1 MMLTWNDKRILATGI
16 AVAAAFVIA
25 LTLPFNGAAN
35 DTARGK
41 ELFEKR
47 CSGCHSPDRDM
58 EGPHLGGVYGRR
70 SGTIPDFPYSDALK
84 KAQIT
89 WNADTL
95 DRWLTDPEQLVPN
108 TDMAFR
114 VQKADE
120 RNEIIQYLQQLSG
133 K

>member
-1 MMLTWNDKRILATGI
+1 MTLTSNDRRMLATGI
-16 AVAAAFVIA
+16 VAAAALLIA
-25 LTLPFNGAAN
+25 LTLPFAGAAN
-35 DTARGK
+35 GTARGK

-47 CSGCHSPDRDM
+47 CSGCHSQDRDM
-58 EGPHLGGVYGRR
+58 EGPHLGGVYGRL
-70 SGTIPDFPYSDALK
+70 SGTLPAFPYSDALK
-84 KAQIT
+84 KAKIT

-114 VQKADE
+114 VEKADE
-120 RNEIIQYLQQLSG
+120 RTEIIRYLQELAG

>member
-1 MMLTWNDKRILATGI
+1 MLATGI
-16 AVAAAFVIA
+16 VVAAAVLIA
-25 LTLPFNGAAN
+25 LTLPFGGAASG
-35 DTARGK
+35 TAPGK

-70 SGTIPDFPYSDALK
+70 SGTIPAFPYSDALK

-114 VQKADE
+114 LEKAEE
-120 RNEIIQYLQQLSG
+120 RTEIIRYLQQLPG

>member
-1 MMLTWNDKRILATGI
+1 MTLTSNDGRMLATGI
-16 AVAAAFVIA
+16 VAVVAFLIA
-25 LTLPFNGAAN
+25 LTLPFAGAAN

-70 SGTIPDFPYSDALK
+70 SGAIPAFPYSQALK
-84 KAQIT
+84 KAEIT

-95 DRWLTDPEQLVPN
+95 DRWLTNPEQLVPN

-114 VQKADE
+114 VEKADE
-120 RNEIIQYLQQLSG
+120 RAEIIRYLQELPR

>member
-1 MMLTWNDKRILATGI
+1 
-16 AVAAAFVIA
+16 
-25 LTLPFNGAAN
+25 
-35 DTARGK
+35 
-41 ELFEKR
+41 
-47 CSGCHSPDRDM
+47 M

-70 SGTIPDFPYSDALK
+70 SGTIPAFPYSDALK

-114 VQKADE
+114 VEKAEE
-120 RNEIIQYLQQLSG
+120 RAEIIRYLKELPG

>member
-1 MMLTWNDKRILATGI
+1 MTLTSDERRMLAT
-16 AVAAAFVIA
+16 ATVAAIAFLIT
-25 LTLPFNGAAN
+25 LTLPFAATAS

-47 CSGCHSPDRDM
+47 CTGCHSADRDM

-70 SGTIPDFPYSDALK
+70 SGTIPAFPYSEALRNAK
-84 KAQIT
+84 IT

-108 TDMAFR
+108 TDMGFR
-114 VQKADE
+114 VEKADE
-120 RNEIIQYLQQLSG
+120 RIEIIRYLQQLPG
-133 K
+133 R

>member
-1 MMLTWNDKRILATGI
+1 MTLTSNDKRMLATGI
-16 AVAAAFVIA
+16 VAAAAVLIA
-25 LTLPFNGAAN
+25 LTLPFARAAS

-41 ELFEKR
+41 ELYEKR

-70 SGTIPDFPYSDALK
+70 SGTVPAFPYSDALK

-89 WNADTL
+89 WSAETL
-95 DRWLTDPEQLVPN
+95 NRWLTDPEQLVPN

-114 VQKADE
+114 VEKAEE
-120 RNEIIQYLQQLSG
+120 RTEIIRYLQQLPG

>member
-1 MMLTWNDKRILATGI
+1 MTLTSNDRRMLGTGI
-16 AVAAAFVIA
+16 VLGGALLIA
-25 LTLPFNGAAN
+25 LTLPFAGAAN

-70 SGTIPDFPYSDALK
+70 SGTIPGFPYSDALR

-89 WNADTL
+89 WTADTL
-95 DRWLTDPEQLVPN
+95 DRWLTDPEQLVPD

-114 VQKADE
+114 VAKADE
-120 RNEIIQYLQQLSG
+120 RTEIIRYLQQLPG

>member
-1 MMLTWNDKRILATGI
+1 MTLTSNDRRMLATGI
-16 AVAAAFVIA
+16 VVAAAVLIA
-25 LTLPFNGAAN
+25 LTLPFAGAATG
-35 DTARGK
+35 TAPGK

-70 SGTIPDFPYSDALK
+70 SGTIPAFPYSDALK

-95 DRWLTDPEQLVPN
+95 NRWLTDPEQLVPN

-114 VQKADE
+114 VEKADE
-120 RNEIIQYLQQLSG
+120 RTEIIRYLQQLPG

>member
-1 MMLTWNDKRILATGI
+1 MTPPVVKSCLKSA
-16 AVAAAFVIA
+16 AVAAILQTVIWRDRIWGAFTDDAQVPYQ
-25 LTLPFNGAAN
+25 L
-35 DTARGK
+35 
-41 ELFEKR
+41 
-47 CSGCHSPDRDM
+47 
-58 EGPHLGGVYGRR
+58 
-70 SGTIPDFPYSDALK
+70 FPYSDALK

>member
-1 MMLTWNDKRILATGI
+1 MTLTSSDRRMLATGI
-16 AVAAAFVIA
+16 VVAAAVLIA
-25 LTLPFNGAAN
+25 LTLPFAGAASG
-35 DTARGK
+35 TAPGK

-70 SGTIPDFPYSDALK
+70 SGTIPAFPYSDALK

-114 VQKADE
+114 VEKAEE
-120 RNEIIQYLQQLSG
+120 RTEIIRYLKELPG

>member
-1 MMLTWNDKRILATGI
+1 MMMTSNGRRMLATGI
-16 AVAAAFVIA
+16 LSAVAVLIA
-25 LTLPFNGAAN
+25 LTLPYAGAAN
-35 DTARGK
+35 DTSRGK

-58 EGPHLGGVYGRR
+58 EGPHLAGVYGRR
-70 SGTIPDFPYSDALK
+70 SGSIPDFPYSDALK

-89 WNADTL
+89 WNAETL
-95 DRWLTDPEQLVPN
+95 DRWLTDPEQLVPD

-114 VQKADE
+114 VEKADE
-120 RNEIIQYLQQLSG
+120 RAEIIRYLQQLAG

>member
-1 MMLTWNDKRILATGI
+1 MTLTSNDRRMLATGI
-16 AVAAAFVIA
+16 LVLGAVLIA
-25 LTLPFNGAAN
+25 VTLPSAGSAN
-35 DTARGK
+35 DATSGR

-47 CSGCHSPDRDM
+47 CSGCHSPERDM

-70 SGTIPDFPYSDALK
+70 SGTIPAFPYSDALK

-95 DRWLTDPEQLVPN
+95 DKWLTDPEQLVPN

-114 VQKADE
+114 VEKADE
-120 RNEIIQYLQQLSG
+120 RTEIIRYLQQLPG

>member
-1 MMLTWNDKRILATGI
+1 MTLTSNYKRMLATGI
-16 AVAAAFVIA
+16 VVAAAFLMA
-25 LTLPFNGAAN
+25 LTLPFAGAAN

-70 SGTIPDFPYSDALK
+70 SGTRPAFPYSDALK

-89 WNADTL
+89 WNANTL

-120 RNEIIQYLQQLSG
+120 RNEIIRYLQQLSG

>member
-16 AVAAAFVIA
+16 VVGAAVLIAF
-25 LTLPFNGAAN
+25 TLPFAGAAD

>member
-1 MMLTWNDKRILATGI
+1 MTLTSNDRRMLTTGI
-16 AVAAAFVIA
+16 VVAASFLIA
-25 LTLPFNGAAN
+25 LTLPFAGAAN
-35 DTARGK
+35 DTTRGK

-70 SGTIPDFPYSDALK
+70 SGAIPAFPYSQALK
-84 KAQIT
+84 KAEIT

-114 VQKADE
+114 VEKADE
-120 RNEIIQYLQQLSG
+120 RAEIIRYLQQLSG

>member
-16 AVAAAFVIA
+16 AVGAAFLIA

-70 SGTIPDFPYSDALK
+70 SGTIPAFPYSDALK

>member
-1 MMLTWNDKRILATGI
+1 MTLTSNDKRMLGTGI
-16 AVAAAFVIA
+16 ALGAALLIA
-25 LTLPFNGAAN
+25 LTLPFAGAGN
-35 DTARGK
+35 DTRGK
-41 ELFEKR
+41 DLFEKR
-47 CSGCHSPDRDM
+47 CSGCHSPSRDM
-58 EGPHLGGVYGRR
+58 EGPHLAGVYGRR
-70 SGTIPDFPYSDALK
+70 SGTIPAFPYSDALK

-114 VQKADE
+114 VEKADE
-120 RNEIIQYLQQLSG
+120 RNEIIRYLQGLPG

>member
-16 AVAAAFVIA
+16 AVAAALVTA

>member
-16 AVAAAFVIA
+16 VVAAAFVIA

-70 SGTIPDFPYSDALK
+70 SGTITAFPYSDALK

-120 RNEIIQYLQQLSG
+120 RDEIIQYLQQLSG

>member
-1 MMLTWNDKRILATGI
+1 MTLTSNDRRMLATGI
-16 AVAAAFVIA
+16 VAAAALLIA
-25 LTLPFNGAAN
+25 LTRPFAGAAS

-70 SGTIPDFPYSDALK
+70 SGTIRDFPYSDALK
-84 KAQIT
+84 KAEIT
-89 WNADTL
+89 WDADTL

-108 TDMAFR
+108 TDMASR
-114 VQKADE
+114 VEKADE
-120 RNEIIQYLQQLSG
+120 RTEIIQYLQQLPG

>member
-1 MMLTWNDKRILATGI
+1 MTLTSNDRRMLATGI
-16 AVAAAFVIA
+16 LVLGAVLIA
-25 LTLPFNGAAN
+25 VTLPSAGSAKDA
-35 DTARGK
+35 TSGK

-70 SGTIPDFPYSDALK
+70 SGTIPAFPYSDALK

-114 VQKADE
+114 VEKADE
-120 RNEIIQYLQQLSG
+120 RTEIIRYLQQLPG

>member
-1 MMLTWNDKRILATGI
+1 MLGTGI
-16 AVAAAFVIA
+16 VLGAALLIA
-25 LTLPFNGAAN
+25 LTLPFAGAAN

-47 CSGCHSPDRDM
+47 CSGCHSRNRDM

-70 SGTIPDFPYSDALK
+70 SGTVPDFPYSDALK

-89 WNADTL
+89 WTADTL
-95 DRWLTDPEQLVPN
+95 DRWLTDPEQLVPD

-114 VQKADE
+114 VEKADE
-120 RNEIIQYLQQLSG
+120 RAEIIRYLQQLPG

>member
-1 MMLTWNDKRILATGI
+1 MILTWNDKRILATGI

-58 EGPHLGGVYGRR
+58 EGPHLGDVYGRR
-70 SGTIPDFPYSDALK
+70 SGTIPDFPYSDGLK

>member
-1 MMLTWNDKRILATGI
+1 MTLTSNDRRLLATG
-16 AVAAAFVIA
+16 AVLAAALLVA
-25 LTLPFNGAAN
+25 LNLPFAGAAS

-70 SGTIPDFPYSDALK
+70 SGTIRDFPYSDALK
-84 KAQIT
+84 NAQIT
-89 WNADTL
+89 WNTETL

-114 VQKADE
+114 VTNTDE
-120 RNEIIQYLQQLSG
+120 RAEIIRYLQQLPG

>member
-1 MMLTWNDKRILATGI
+1 MTLTSNDRRMLTAGILVLG
-16 AVAAAFVIA
+16 AFLIGV
-25 LTLPFNGAAN
+25 TLPSARSAN
-35 DTARGK
+35 DTNPGK

-70 SGTIPDFPYSDALK
+70 SGTIPAFPYSDALK

-89 WNADTL
+89 WNANTL

-114 VQKADE
+114 VEKADE
-120 RNEIIQYLQQLSG
+120 RTEIIRYLQQLPG

>member
-1 MMLTWNDKRILATGI
+1 MTLTSNDRRMLATGI
-16 AVAAAFVIA
+16 VAAAAFLIA
-25 LTLPFNGAAN
+25 LTLSFAGAASG
-35 DTARGK
+35 TAPGK

-70 SGTIPDFPYSDALK
+70 SGTLPVFPYSDALR

-114 VQKADE
+114 VEKAEE
-120 RNEIIQYLQQLSG
+120 RTEIIRYLQQLPG

>member
-1 MMLTWNDKRILATGI
+1 MMPTSNDKRILATGI
-16 AVAAAFVIA
+16 VVGAAVLIAF
-25 LTLPFNGAAN
+25 TLPFAGAAD

>member
-16 AVAAAFVIA
+16 AVAAALVTA

-120 RNEIIQYLQQLSG
+120 RNQIIQYLQQLSG

>member
-1 MMLTWNDKRILATGI
+1 MTLTSNDRRMLATGI
-16 AVAAAFVIA
+16 LVLGAVLIA
-25 LTLPFNGAAN
+25 VTLPSAGSAN
-35 DTARGK
+35 DATSGK

-47 CSGCHSPDRDM
+47 CSGCHSPERDM

-70 SGTIPDFPYSDALK
+70 SGIIPAFPYSDALK

-95 DRWLTDPEQLVPN
+95 DKWLTDPEQLVPN

-114 VQKADE
+114 VEKADE
-120 RNEIIQYLQQLSG
+120 RTEIIRYLQQLPG

>member
-133 K
+133 N